1 VKIIAGASIAATV
14 KRGAFAETETAG
26 GFRHDEDFDSAWR
39 FSLKAPADSQR
50 VDLDDANWRKVQL
63 PHDWSVEGS
72 FNKANEGVSAY
83 LPGGIGWYRKHF
95 SSPMDATDRVTYL
108 QFDGVYN
115 NAEVWLNG
123 TKLGE
128 HPYGFSPFYYDISA
142 LLQTNG
148 ALNVVAVKVDRSRY
162 ADCRWYPGSGINRNV
177 TLITA
182 SKLHIPIW
190 GTFITTPDVT
200 ERSATVAIA
209 VQVKNNCDGDRTFQ
223 LTTEIFDP
231 GGKKVASQS
240 KSCHVNEK
248 VEQTFDARL
257 AIRLPQLW
265 SPETPGLYKAVTAV
279 VEDGK
284 EVDRYETPFG
294 IRTLRFDPE
303 NGFFLNG
310 KKTLFKGVCLHN
322 DAGLVGTAVPD
333 GVWRRRL
340 EKLKAAGA
348 NAIRTAHNPPSEEF
362 LALCDKM
369 GFLVLEEF
377 FDEWDYPKDKRKNK
391 AEKSDDY
398 ITRGYTEHFQQ
409 WAERDVKTS
418 MLRDRNHPSVV
429 MWSIGNEIEWTYPRY
444 SAASGYFAPDGHAL
458 PYYSTP
464 PPLTPAETRK
474 RFEAMPEGKYV
485 LAQTAKKLSKWTKEL
500 DTTRP
505 VVANLVLP
513 SVSYI
518 SGYTDT
524 LDIVGFSYRRFVYD
538 YAHMNF
544 PSKMILG
551 TENVVQWHEWKAVID
566 RNFVAG
572 TFLWTGIDYL
582 GEAKSNWPVKGSDCG
597 MLDLAGFEK
606 PSYHMMK
613 SLWRDDL
620 EIYIATQT
628 IKQSPFRVDAVSGEV
643 VEKEP
648 GSWQL
653 ARWWWQPVNE
663 FWNYATD
670 ELTVVEV
677 YSNCEE
683 VELFL
688 NGRSLG
694 TKHLADF
701 QDRIYKWAVPFT
713 AGNLVA
719 RGKCKGRT
727 VHTERVTAGAPAVI
741 QLTADRT
748 SLKADGKDVVHV
760 VAILVDKSGVPVKTE
775 NRTITFDI
783 EGAGKVL
790 GVDNGAVN
798 SVQDYQSNHVFTDQ
812 GRCLLIVQTQTVPS
826 LLKINARATDL
837 ESNSIQIQVK

>member
-1 VKIIAGASIAATV
+1 
-14 KRGAFAETETAG
+14 
-26 GFRHDEDFDSAWR
+26 
-39 FSLKAPADSQR
+39 
-50 VDLDDANWRKVQL
+50 
-63 PHDWSVEGS
+63 
-72 FNKANEGVSAY
+72 
-83 LPGGIGWYRKHF
+83 
-95 SSPMDATDRVTYL
+95 
-108 QFDGVYN
+108 
-115 NAEVWLNG
+115 
-123 TKLGE
+123 
-128 HPYGFSPFYYDISA
+128 
-142 LLQTNG
+142 
-148 ALNVVAVKVDRSRY
+148 
-162 ADCRWYPGSGINRNV
+162 
-177 TLITA
+177 
-182 SKLHIPIW
+182 
-190 GTFITTPDVT
+190 
-200 ERSATVAIA
+200 
-209 VQVKNNCDGDRTFQ
+209 
-223 LTTEIFDP
+223 
-231 GGKKVASQS
+231 
-240 KSCHVNEK
+240 
-248 VEQTFDARL
+248 
-257 AIRLPQLW
+257 
-265 SPETPGLYKAVTAV
+265 
-279 VEDGK
+279 
-284 EVDRYETPFG
+284 
-294 IRTLRFDPE
+294 
-303 NGFFLNG
+303 
-310 KKTLFKGVCLHN
+310 
-322 DAGLVGTAVPD
+322 
-333 GVWRRRL
+333 
-340 EKLKAAGA
+340 
-348 NAIRTAHNPPSEEF
+348 
-362 LALCDKM
+362 
-369 GFLVLEEF
+369 VLEEF